1 MYQKQGGNFTEFI
14 VFKNSLNDN
23 FSHIFSEMDFK
34 ENRCEADVKEDT
46 SPPPSTLISI
56 ILPSSLVEH
65 ISGMP

>member
-1 MYQKQGGNFTEFI
+1 
-14 VFKNSLNDN
+14 
-23 FSHIFSEMDFK
+23 MDFK

-56 ILPSSLVEH
+56 ILPSSSVEH